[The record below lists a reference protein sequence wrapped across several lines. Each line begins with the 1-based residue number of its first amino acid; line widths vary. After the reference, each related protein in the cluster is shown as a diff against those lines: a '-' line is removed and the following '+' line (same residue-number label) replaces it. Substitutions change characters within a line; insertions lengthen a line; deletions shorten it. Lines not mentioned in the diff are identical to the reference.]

1 MFLKLGNYY
10 FHNYNGKKILLKE
23 EKELTINLISNEKD
37 NKMYV
42 NIVKYNKPIQS
53 SKFISYKNNLLWS
66 IIITEN
72 NIYLNIK

>member
-37 NKMYV
+37 NKIYV

-53 SKFISYKNNLLWS
+53 SKSISYKNTLLLLK
-66 IIITEN
+66 IIYI
-72 NIYLNIK
+72 